1 MLYSTGVSLFEDLLD
16 SRYFILKT
24 DHKNLTYI
32 NVTFTGKVLRWKLY
46 LQDKDFDLYHV
57 PGKEEH
63 QFVPDALSRL
73 CVNNIPPPPTLV
85 EQSIVALV
93 TKRLKKVH
101 NSKVG
106 HWGLDIC
113 RRRLSE
119 EHPRRGERGVTD
131 RMIKEFIRQCPA
143 CQVMNRMRLQIK
155 THRFTCASYNP
166 FEVLNLDHIGPL
178 TKDAHGNEYILVI
191 IDAFSKWVELFPTK
205 STTAIETASTILNHI
220 GRFSTPEVINT
231 DQGPA
236 FHNEL
241 VTELTRLCGIEQS
254 FATAYSSEENGI
266 VERANQ
272 EVLRHLR
279 ALLFDSR
286 VHDKWSFEQLR
297 LVQRIMNTVE
307 KTSIGVTPADL
318 ILSHS
323 IRLSSHIM
331 TKVMLIRAIHPYLIG
346 WINGFYW

>member
-178 TKDAHGNEYILVI
+178 TKDAHGKMGGAVPYEV
-191 IDAFSKWVELFPTK
+191 DDRDRDCF
-205 STTAIETASTILNHI
+205 HH
-220 GRFSTPEVINT
+220 PESHWPI
-231 DQGPA
+231 
-236 FHNEL
+236 
-241 VTELTRLCGIEQS
+241 R
-254 FATAYSSEENGI
+254 YSRS
-266 VERANQ
+266 
-272 EVLRHLR
+272 
-279 ALLFDSR
+279 
-286 VHDKWSFEQLR
+286 
-297 LVQRIMNTVE
+297 
-307 KTSIGVTPADL
+307 
-318 ILSHS
+318 
-323 IRLSSHIM
+323 
-331 TKVMLIRAIHPYLIG
+331 HPYRPRPS
-346 WINGFYW
+346 FS